1 MRSRAQVI
9 AIFGPTAIGK
19 TAVAIAFAELLRSR
33 GQRPLAISAD
43 ALQLYRGIEIL
54 SGAPSAQER
63 ARLEH
68 RLVSIAPLGERFSA
82 GRYSALAHA
91 SVDEALA
98 AGMVPIVVGGTGLYL
113 RAALADLDLRP
124 PTDPQLRARLQAQL
138 DACGPEALHGRLARL
153 APDAAARIDRRDRQ
167 RIVRALELIEAG
179 RRPPEPA
186 AREAPGALWSAQ
198 MRRPTLLIGLVT
210 PLPELYARVHE
221 RVRTMLAQGAR
232 EEVLRA
238 EQAGA
243 SAAVRKAIGYRELL
257 AGDEQAM
264 ELATRRYARRQLTW
278 MRKLA
283 GARLI
288 DVTGRQPEVVAQE
301 IAAIWERGG

>member
-43 ALQLYRGIEIL
+43 ALQLYRGLEIL

-124 PTDPQLRARLQAQL
+124 PTDPRLRARLQAQL

-179 RRPPEPA
+179 LRPPEPA
-186 AREAPGALWSAQ
+186 SRAAPGALWSAQ
-198 MRRPTLLIGLVT
+198 MRRPTLLIGLLT

-232 EEVLRA
+232 QEVLRA

-278 MRKLA
+278 LRKLA
-283 GARLI
+283 GAHLI
-288 DVTGRQPEVVAQE
+288 DVTGRQSEALAQE